1 MMTKEQFNLWK
12 HEPVTKWFFNYL
24 INKRA
29 FLKSA
34 ALEMWLNDPK
44 VLNETLRGQIIELE
58 EIADLPWDAIE
69 SFYKEREQIDGAE
82 PQGSVG

>member
-1 MMTKEQFNLWK
+1 
-12 HEPVTKWFFNYL
+12 
-24 INKRA
+24 
-29 FLKSA
+29 
-34 ALEMWLNDPK
+34 MWLNDPK

-69 SFYKEREQIDGAE
+69 SFYQEREQIDGAE